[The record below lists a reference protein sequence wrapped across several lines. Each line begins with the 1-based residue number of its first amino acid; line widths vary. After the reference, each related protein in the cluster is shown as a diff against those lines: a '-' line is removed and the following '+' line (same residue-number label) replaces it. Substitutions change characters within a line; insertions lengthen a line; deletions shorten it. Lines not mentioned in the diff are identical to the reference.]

1 MRKALVLVAALIVV
15 FAAGWII
22 DDKILG
28 GDISRNVSIGGVEVG
43 RFSVDEAGQRL
54 DEAGFDQR
62 ELHLTWSGLSV
73 TRTAEDFGVSVD
85 YSDALA
91 DAANRGGF
99 FRQPF
104 RWIGSLFSSSS
115 YDVTY
120 DLDDT
125 VLASFFGIGDDAV
138 FPLDFGR
145 PAIELVDG
153 EFVEVDARS
162 VATVDVAA
170 LRGEVLAA
178 ARDETIGAEI
188 AVPVEG
194 ETSIDR
200 GADEII
206 AQASEMT
213 AGGIQVRLKGQFEI
227 INIPEAAVRSWI
239 VFGGTS
245 TSPTIELNPSLV
257 QSTIETLYLGIG
269 EKGEDAKF
277 RISITGDVLIVGG
290 ALGSVCCD
298 PAIVEAIH
306 EALLDGDNLV
316 EVWPIE
322 DPDAHGIAW
331 AESLGVTELIGEFTT
346 YYKPGQTRVTNIHR
360 IAELTQGA
368 LIHPEETFSI
378 NEYVGVR
385 TRVNGFVDAGV
396 IMNGTFQTSVGG
408 GISQYATTLF
418 NAAFFA
424 GLDFG
429 EYQSHSIYISRYPY
443 GREATVSHPHPDLQI
458 KNTTPY
464 TVLVW
469 PTVTADSI
477 TVSLYSTPYVT
488 GEQTGQTEA
497 REAASCTRV
506 ATERTR
512 TYEDGRVEID
522 HVTARYRPEGV
533 ACDGTSTRPTT
544 STSTTTIPTSTSL
557 P

>member
-1 MRKALVLVAALIVV
+1 MRKALVLVASLMVV

-43 RFSVDEAGQRL
+43 GSSVDEAVERL
-54 DEAGFDQR
+54 DEANFDQR
-62 ELHLTWSGLSV
+62 ELILTWSGLSV
-73 TRTAEDFGVSVD
+73 TRTAEDLGVSVD
-85 YSDALA
+85 YGDALSDAA
-91 DAANRGGF
+91 ERGGLF
-99 FRQPF
+99 GQPV
-104 RWIGSLFSSSS
+104 RWIGSLFSSTS

-145 PAIELVDG
+145 PTITLVDG

-162 VATVDVAA
+162 VATVDVDA
-170 LRGEVLAA
+170 LRGAVLAA
-178 ARDETIGAEI
+178 ASDETIEAEI
-188 AVPVEG
+188 AVPVAG
-194 ETSIDR
+194 ETGIDR
-200 GADEII
+200 GAGEVI
-206 AQASEMT
+206 AQATEMT

-245 TSPTIELNPSLV
+245 AVPTIELNAGLV
-257 QSTIETLYLGIG
+257 QSTIETLYVGIG
-269 EKGEDAKF
+269 DKGKDAEF
-277 RISITGDVLIVGG
+277 RISITGEVLIVGG
-290 ALGSVCCD
+290 APGSVCCD
-298 PAIVEAIH
+298 PAIVDTIH
-306 EALLDGDNLV
+306 EALLNGDDLV
-316 EVWPIE
+316 EVWPTE

-331 AESLGVTELIGEFTT
+331 AESLGVTELIGEFTS

-360 IAELTQGA
+360 ISELTQGA
-368 LIHPEETFSI
+368 LIHPGETFSI

-385 TRVNGFVDAGV
+385 TRADGFVDAGV
-396 IMNGTFQTSVGG
+396 IVNGTFQTSVGG

-458 KNTTPY
+458 QNTTPY

-497 REAASCTRV
+497 REATSCTRV
-506 ATERTR
+506 TTERTR
-512 TYEDGRVEID
+512 TYEDGRLEVD

-533 ACDGTSTRPTT
+533 ACNGTSTR
-544 STSTTTIPTSTSL
+544 STTTTIPTSTSL

>member
-1 MRKALVLVAALIVV
+1 MRKALVVVAALIVAFV
-15 FAAGWII
+15 VGWLI
-22 DDKILG
+22 DDKFLG
-28 GDISRNVSIGGVEVG
+28 DDISRNVSIGGVEVG
-43 RFSVDEAGQRL
+43 GSSVGEAVERL

-62 ELHLTWSGLSV
+62 ELSLTWSGLSL
-73 TRTAEDFGVSVD
+73 TRTAKDLGVSVD
-85 YSDALA
+85 YGDALT
-91 DAANRGGF
+91 DAADRGGLF
-99 FRQPF
+99 GQPF

-125 VLASFFGIGDDAV
+125 VLASFFGIDDDAV

-145 PAIELVDG
+145 PTIELIDG
-153 EFVEVDARS
+153 EFVEVDAKS
-162 VATVDVAA
+162 VATVDVEA
-170 LRGEVLAA
+170 LRGAVLAA
-178 ARDETIGAEI
+178 AGDETVEAEI
-188 AVPVEG
+188 AVPVAG

-206 AQASEMT
+206 AQATEMT
-213 AGGIQVRLKGQFEI
+213 AGGIHVRLKGQFEI
-227 INIPEAAVRSWI
+227 IDIPEAAVRSWI
-239 VFGGTS
+239 VFGGTR
-245 TSPTIELNPSLV
+245 TAPTIELNADLV

-269 EKGEDAKF
+269 ERGEDAEF
-277 RISITGDVLIVGG
+277 RISITGEVLIVGG
-290 ALGSVCCD
+290 APGSVCCD
-298 PAIVEAIH
+298 PAIVDAIH
-306 EALLDGDNLV
+306 EALLGGDDLV

-368 LIHPEETFSI
+368 LIHPEETFSV
-378 NEYVGVR
+378 NGYVGVR
-385 TRVNGFVDAGV
+385 TRANGFVDAGV

-458 KNTTPY
+458 ENTTPY
-464 TVLVW
+464 TVLLW

-477 TVSLYSTPYVT
+477 TVSLYSTRYVT

-497 REAASCTRV
+497 RESVSCTRV

-512 TYEDGRVEID
+512 TYEDGRVEVD

-533 ACDGTSTRPTT
+533 ACNGTSTRSTT
-544 STSTTTIPTSTSL
+544 TTSTTTIPTSTSL